1 MFTPELYLCYLTKEH
16 KMANNG
22 FVNQFTTGRPYVNPT
37 VAIARPQFSINVP
50 RLPDNPDPTEDPTK
64 NPTENPTTEPISNP
78 KSTGKSGNIWGTL
91 GKDLGIGAG
100 VAGTVGALGKGAYD
114 LGKGT
119 VTKAAD
125 IGKWGLGEA
134 QQVGS
139 DALPGLERIG
149 AGAGEGMA
157 IEAPLAA
164 GTEAVGGGPEDP
176 FANLAAG
183 VEEGTGAVMGAG
195 EAAAPMIAGA
205 VKNLFSLAA

>member
-1 MFTPELYLCYLTKEH
+1 
-16 KMANNG
+16 MANG

-37 VAIARPQFSINVP
+37 VAIAKPQFSINVP
-50 RLPDNPDPTEDPTK
+50 RLPEDKNPTEDPEKQK
-64 NPTENPTTEPISNP
+64 NPTENPNTKPVANP
-78 KSTGKSGNIWGTL
+78 KSTGHSSNIWGTL

-100 VAGTVGALGKGAYD
+100 VIGTGVALGKGAYD
-114 LGKGT
+114 LGKEG

-134 QQVGS
+134 EQVGA
-139 DALPGLERIG
+139 DALPGLERVGSGI
-149 AGAGEGMA
+149 GEGMA

-164 GTEAVGGGPEDP
+164 ATEAVGGGPEDP
-176 FANLAAG
+176 FADLAAG
-183 VEEGTGAVMGAG
+183 TEELTGGLIGGG